1 MRNDRDNMHYGDFSR
16 QYRQEGHDNHNH
28 WRFHG
33 REHAHL
39 GDTRNE
45 PGERYRIQHSDD
57 YGRRG
62 GPAGTREDAYNET
75 YGISNYTDNP
85 RSVDYGLPRGAENDL
100 DYVGNFPYNE
110 GPYAGRP
117 RHYAYNMGYNPN
129 YDNPEEG
136 DMYRDFDSRGNH
148 GYRHDPGYGNMDQ
161 FRDFGDD
168 HYGSRDKTDNNY
180 YGHFGGYNR

>member
-1 MRNDRDNMHYGDFSR
+1 MHYGDFSR